1 MHAPPPP
8 PPLSKGTCP
17 ATTPTQQSTAWW
29 QCAECNGN
37 NSLLWPE
44 MLTANQNRATYR
56 GWRGGAGGG
65 DGVGSMMELA
75 VQLPGVQ
82 VIYKL
87 LQQPRLSVRQGKQ
100 LCKSATSPSGTDHQ
114 RQWPLLGDSLGC
126 NGILMPWGCAVGGT
140 ALHRHINLLL
150 FLPLSQV

>member
-56 GWRGGAGGG
+56 GWRGGGGGG